1 MARMTGGGAIVQSL
15 IEQGVDL
22 LFGLP
27 GAQLDP
33 LFNALHDAR
42 DKIRVI
48 HTRHEQGA
56 AYMAMGY
63 AASTGR
69 PGVYAVVPGP
79 GFLNSTAALCTAY
92 AINAPVLC
100 VTGEIPTA
108 HIGQGLGLLHEL
120 PDQLGIMRRLTKW
133 AERIESPADAPPLVA
148 EAFRQMTS
156 GRPRPVGLEM
166 ARDRMTAEGEAA
178 PAGKAGPHPNPPLDE
193 DAIADAARILGEA
206 KSPMIYVGGGASG
219 AREEITALAE
229 LLQAPVVAF
238 RQGRGILTDRHYLS
252 QGMVAGNRLWVE
264 ADAVLAVGTRLQIP
278 LMQWG
283 RDENLKI
290 IRVDIDPEEP
300 ARATPPDVSIVAD
313 SREALARLLPLAE
326 KHNRKRASR
335 EEELT
340 ALKLAVA
347 EDLSFLEPQ
356 RSYLAAIRAALPEN
370 GIFIDEVTQV
380 GYMSW
385 YEYPVYEPRT
395 YINSGYQGTLG
406 YGYATALGVKAAHP
420 DRPVVSI
427 SGDGGFFYNVM
438 ELSTAVQQNL
448 ALVTVVFTDGAFG
461 NVKRMQKE
469 LYGGREIASTL
480 HNPDLVRLAES
491 YGVEAFR
498 AESPEEVRA
507 AIERGLDSPGPTL
520 IEAPVGEMPSPWP
533 FLQHPRVRG
542 G

>member
-33 LFNALHDAR
+33 LFNALHDAQ

-133 AERIESPADAPPLVA
+133 AERIESPAEAPPLVA

-193 DAIADAARILGEA
+193 DAIAEAARILGEA
-206 KSPMIYVGGGASG
+206 KSPMIYVGGGARG
-219 AREEITALAE
+219 AREEIAALAE

-252 QGMVAGNRLWVE
+252 QCMVAGNRLWAE

-290 IRVDIDPEEP
+290 VRVDIDPDEP

-326 KHNRKRASR
+326 NHNRKRASR

-340 ALKLAVA
+340 ALKLAAA
-347 EDLSFLEPQ
+347 EDLSYLEPQ
-356 RSYLAAIRAALPEN
+356 RSYLSAIRAALPEN
-370 GIFIDEVTQV
+370 GIFIDEVTQM

-385 YEYPVYEPRT
+385 YEFPVYEPRT
-395 YINSGYQGTLG
+395 FINSGYQGTLG

-498 AESPEEVRA
+498 AESPQEVRA

-533 FLQHPRVRG
+533 LIQNPRVRG

>member
-15 IEQGVDL
+15 IEQGVEL

-33 LFNALHDAR
+33 LYNALYDSK

-48 HTRHEQGA
+48 HSRHEQGA

-79 GFLNSTAALCTAY
+79 GFLNTTAALSTAY

-133 AERIESPADAPPLVA
+133 AERIETPADAPPLVA
-148 EAFRQMTS
+148 EAFRQMAS

-166 ARDRMTAEGEAA
+166 ARDRMTAEGEAP
-178 PAGKAGPHPNPPLDE
+178 PAGKAEPHPNPPLDE
-193 DAIADAARILGEA
+193 DAIAEAARMLGEA
-206 KSPMIYVGGGASG
+206 KSPMIYVGSGASG

-238 RQGRGILTDRHYLS
+238 RQGRGILSDRHYLS
-252 QGMVAGNRLWVE
+252 QGLVAGNRLWME

-283 RDENLKI
+283 RDEHLKI
-290 IRVDIDPEEP
+290 VRVDIDPDEP
-300 ARATPPDVSIVAD
+300 ARAAPPDVSLVAD

-326 KHNRKRASR
+326 KHNRKRTSR

-340 ALKLAVA
+340 ALKEAVA

-356 RSYLAAIRAALPEN
+356 RSYLTAIRAALPEN
-370 GIFIDEVTQV
+370 GIFVDEITQV

-385 YEYPVYEPRT
+385 FEFPVYEPRT

-420 DRPVVSI
+420 ERPVVSI

-438 ELSTAVQQNL
+438 ELSTAVQQDL

-491 YGVEAFR
+491 YGVEAFC
-498 AESPEEVRA
+498 AESPEQVRA

-533 FLQHPRVRG
+533 FIHAPRVRG

>member
-1 MARMTGGGAIVQSL
+1 MARMTGGAAIVQSL
-15 IEQGVDL
+15 LEQGVDTI
-22 LFGLP
+22 FGLP

-33 LFNALHDAR
+33 FYNALHDAG

-48 HTRHEQGA
+48 HSRHEQGA

-79 GFLNSTAALCTAY
+79 GFLNTTAALSTAY

-100 VTGEIPTA
+100 ITGEIPAA

-133 AERIESPADAPPLVA
+133 AERIETTADAPPLVA

-166 ARDRMTAEGEAA
+166 ARDRMTGEGEAP
-178 PAGKAGPHPNPPLDE
+178 PAGKAGPYPNPPLDE
-193 DAIADAARILGEA
+193 DAIAAAARLLGAA
-206 KSPMIYVGGGASG
+206 KSPMIFVGSGARG

-238 RQGRGILTDRHYLS
+238 RQGRGIVPDPHYLS
-252 QGMVAGNRLWVE
+252 QGLVAGNRLWVE
-264 ADAVLAVGTRLQIP
+264 TDAVLAVGTRLQIP
-278 LMQWG
+278 LLQWG
-283 RDENLKI
+283 RDEHLKI
-290 IRVDIDPEEP
+290 VRVDIDPSEP
-300 ARATPPDVSIVAD
+300 ARAAPPDVSIVAD

-326 KHNRKRASR
+326 QHNRKRASR

-340 ALKLAVA
+340 ALKSTVA
-347 EDLSFLEPQ
+347 GDLSFLEPQ
-356 RSYLAAIRAALPEN
+356 RSYLTAIRAALPEN
-370 GIFIDEVTQV
+370 GIFVDEITQV

-385 YEYPVYEPRT
+385 FEFPVYEPRT

-420 DRPVVSI
+420 ERPVVSI

-448 ALVTVVFTDGAFG
+448 ELVTVVFTDGAFG

-498 AESPEEVRA
+498 AESPEQVRA
-507 AIERGLDSPGPTL
+507 AIERGLKSPGPTL

-533 FLQHPRVRG
+533 LLHAPRVRG